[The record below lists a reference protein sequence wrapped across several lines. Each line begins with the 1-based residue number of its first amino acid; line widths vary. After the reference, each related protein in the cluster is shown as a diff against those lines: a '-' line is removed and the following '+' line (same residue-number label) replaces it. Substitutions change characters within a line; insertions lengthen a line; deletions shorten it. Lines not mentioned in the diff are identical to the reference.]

1 MTFARYR
8 LYINGAAATTDQL
21 SRFEDINIDQEMD
34 KACYGRFDVPVC
46 VRTKGVWDGETEA
59 FLQGMTRI
67 RLEVQIRTAG
77 WVPLIDGPIVNIES
91 AMFNQPGQS
100 KLTLVVSDDSFFLHR
115 DERVSPFQG
124 SDDRVARQIYQQV
137 SQIASTDIDPAPA
150 PSNPAFKNTVMRGTQ
165 MECLRRLAKR
175 QHMHAYVAC
184 GDSPGKSIGSFKL
197 DPDPKKDFGLAP
209 MILLGQGANIFS
221 FESDQTVG
229 QRAKFKS
236 AQVDLKKRSTENRTA
251 NLDDIRLQGEDP
263 GPGPE
268 ILRLLKPGKTDA
280 LTLAR
285 AVQAASERSAYALKA
300 HGEVMKETYTSVLQ
314 PYQYVSVLGANGT
327 LSGLWLI
334 QQVTHTLTR
343 NSYGQKFRVIRN
355 AESAGTN
362 SPPPQVHAE
371 VH

>member
-1 MTFARYR
+1 
-8 LYINGAAATTDQL
+8 
-21 SRFEDINIDQEMD
+21 
-34 KACYGRFDVPVC
+34 
-46 VRTKGVWDGETEA
+46 
-59 FLQGMTRI
+59 
-67 RLEVQIRTAG
+67 
-77 WVPLIDGPIVNIES
+77 
-91 AMFNQPGQS
+91 
-100 KLTLVVSDDSFFLHR
+100 
-115 DERVSPFQG
+115 
-124 SDDRVARQIYQQV
+124 
-137 SQIASTDIDPAPA
+137 
-150 PSNPAFKNTVMRGTQ
+150 

-184 GDSPGKSIGSFKL
+184 GDSPGKSIGCFKL
-197 DPDPKKDFGLAP
+197 DPDPKKDFRLAP

-251 NLDDIRLQGEDP
+251 DLGDIRLQGEEP

-268 ILRLLKPGKTDA
+268 ILRLLKPGQTDA

-314 PYQYVSVLGANGT
+314 PYQYVSVLGINGA

-334 QQVTHTLTR
+334 EQVTHTLTR

-362 SPPPQVHAE
+362 SPPPQVPAE